1 MRCSTSPS
9 FLLPISRSRSEHE
22 SALPLHLLLPGNP
35 STFHRQNAS
44 GAVRGRKEKARDKY
58 EMIDEEPELGLV
70 SCPMRRPVEREGEEQ
85 HIGCGQEGG
94 FRETCPGKETRD
106 KSELK
111 QCREPSQK
119 AAQRETR

>member
-9 FLLPISRSRSEHE
+9 FLLPISRSPSEHE

-44 GAVRGRKEKARDKY
+44 GAVRGRKEKARNKY

-85 HIGCGQEGG
+85 HIGCGQECS
-94 FRETCPGKETRD
+94 FRETSPAPQTLD
-106 KSELK
+106 KSTLN
-111 QCREPSQK
+111 QCRAPRHSV
-119 AAQRETR
+119 